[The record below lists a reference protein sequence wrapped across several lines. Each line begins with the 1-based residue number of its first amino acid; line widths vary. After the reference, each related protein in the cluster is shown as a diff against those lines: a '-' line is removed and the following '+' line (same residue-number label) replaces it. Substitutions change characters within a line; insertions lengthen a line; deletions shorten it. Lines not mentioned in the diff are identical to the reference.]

1 MASAALPDGLSPRRA
16 TNGCEISGLEGRR
29 VLRDDVVMSA
39 TVIDK
44 NHGLTLPESICS
56 ALGLQ
61 PNDQVEW
68 RVEDGEIRG
77 RKLPLPALADAK
89 TQFQE
94 LAEKWRSETGGES
107 SLARITGNINYL
119 RVIALGK
126 SVVPLIIERLKIA
139 PEPWFVA
146 LRAITGEMR
155 VGEEHR
161 GNFRNIA
168 KAWVDWSV
176 RNGYSP

>member
-94 LAEKWRSETGGES
+94 LAEKWRSETGGVQGSVLVVYTGSGTAILFSKS
-107 SLARITGNINYL
+107 SGLPFGPVIQRYSAMVRGRKCKRQGLTLARASVWAGDSTLFGN
-119 RVIALGK
+119 
-126 SVVPLIIERLKIA
+126 
-139 PEPWFVA
+139 
-146 LRAITGEMR
+146 GE
-155 VGEEHR
+155 G
-161 GNFRNIA
+161 A
-168 KAWVDWSV
+168 KV
-176 RNGYSP
+176 